1 MAPPFFI
8 YGIIAFLIFPEPPNM
23 IWKPNVTVA
32 AVIEQNGKFLL
43 VEEETEQGLLFNQP
57 AGHWEPGETLEQ
69 GVIRETREETAYTFT
84 PQWLQG
90 IYSWHHPRK
99 DITYL
104 RFAFSGAAGAHDPQQ
119 ALDVGIVRAIWL
131 TAEEI
136 RETQA
141 RHRSPL
147 VLQCVEDYLAGKR
160 FPLDLITHR

>member
-1 MAPPFFI
+1 
-8 YGIIAFLIFPEPPNM
+8 M

-43 VEEETEQGLLFNQP
+43 VEEHTDQGLLFNQP

-69 GVIRETREETAYTFT
+69 GAIRETREETAYVFT
-84 PQWLQG
+84 PLWLQG
-90 IYSWHHPRK
+90 VYSWHHPHK

-104 RFAFSGAAGAHDPQQ
+104 RFAFSGTAGAHDPQQ
-119 ALDVGIVRAIWL
+119 ALDDGIVRAVWL
-131 TAEEI
+131 SIEEI
-136 RETQA
+136 RATQS

-147 VLQCVEDYLAGKR
+147 VLQCVEDHLAGKR

>member
-1 MAPPFFI
+1 
-8 YGIIAFLIFPEPPNM
+8 M

-43 VEEETEQGLLFNQP
+43 VEEQTDQGLLFNQP

-69 GVIRETREETAYTFT
+69 GVIREAREETAYIFT

-90 IYSWHHPRK
+90 IYSWRHPRK
-99 DITYL
+99 EITYL
-104 RFAFSGAAGAHDPQQ
+104 RFAFSGQVGSHDPNQ
-119 ALDVGIVRAIWL
+119 ALDDGIVRAVWL
-131 TAEEI
+131 TVEEI
-136 RETQA
+136 RQSQS

-147 VLQCVEDYLAGKR
+147 VLQCVEDHLTGKR